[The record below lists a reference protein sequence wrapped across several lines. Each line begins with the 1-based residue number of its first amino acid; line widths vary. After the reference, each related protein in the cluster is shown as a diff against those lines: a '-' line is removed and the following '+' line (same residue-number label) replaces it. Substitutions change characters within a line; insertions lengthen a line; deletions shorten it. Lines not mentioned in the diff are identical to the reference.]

1 MLSSKHVLRAYSE
14 GLLAEREPIAH
25 LVKQAYFYPE
35 TKPVD
40 DLFVEM
46 RGQGTQMV
54 MLIDE
59 FGVIA
64 GLLTVK
70 QIVSEVVGK
79 IVDEDEGI
87 EVEVERIDERTSQV
101 DAGMRVDEANAQLH
115 LGLPDG
121 AYETLAGFVLS
132 SLGRIPR
139 EGEQIRVEG
148 LRLTISEMKGVK
160 IEKILVTKVPDG
172 NTTPQT

>member
-1 MLSSKHVLRAYSE
+1 M
-14 GLLAEREPIAH
+14 
-25 LVKQAYFYPE
+25 
-35 TKPVD
+35 
-40 DLFVEM
+40 
-46 RGQGTQMV
+46 
-54 MLIDE
+54 
-59 FGVIA
+59 
-64 GLLTVK
+64 
-70 QIVSEVVGK
+70 
-79 IVDEDEGI
+79 DEDEGI

-101 DAGMRVDEANAQLH
+101 DAGMRVDEANEQLH